1 MEAAEES
8 TPLQTFGAATIL
20 LAFSLPVLIALLYAY
35 IRINRG
41 KNIDYKYSLTAKKE
55 FETDIYAGRGRII
68 DAPFILTIIFY
79 ALYMTMMAFLDKAV

>member
-55 FETDIYAGRGRII
+55 FETDIYA
-68 DAPFILTIIFY
+68 
-79 ALYMTMMAFLDKAV
+79 